1 VWDEQA
7 NEPEVGSMIFR
18 AGRIG
23 KLGFRASLVAVIAV
37 ATLALPAVA
46 TAASTTLDFEGLA
59 PGTQVSN
66 QFDGLGIDFVNG
78 VIGGSFNDLVYGDGV
93 ACYPVV
99 TAVGA
104 AAHSGTQVGDIG
116 CADGEFPDS
125 SVWANLADTASQVSL
140 YAGFAPNY
148 SDAPT
153 SAQVT
158 LAGYDITGAVVDHQ
172 TATIEAGSG
181 TQTLLSVSSPGAAN
195 IVAFGVFSNDKGV
208 QIDDVNFQT
217 PSGLTPDFGIS
228 AQNGSVQ
235 PVQGGS
241 ANDTINIRRV
251 NGSTGAVA
259 LSASGLP
266 AGVHA
271 SFSPNPAT
279 GNSAT
284 MTIATDPSAVAATS
298 GTIPSFTITGTPN
311 SSTVGPASRT
321 ASEVVDVIPFFTL
334 NEPSV
339 KVPPCSTLQVPI
351 TLGAGAGFSGTVG
364 LSASGGPSDD
374 QASFSP
380 ATLNYPSQTKTLLT
394 ITSQSDASG
403 PAGTISV
410 TAAGSN
416 GISDT
421 WHVPVTRVAPS
432 ITSLTDS
439 SNQQLSGGL
448 TPQGASS
455 GEGTIV
461 IIHGQGFCPGST
473 VQFGNAQASAVT
485 QGPFTDG
492 LGPDGD
498 ETAIRAYVPSLAT
511 TGNVYVVPA
520 GANLSSPATASAP
533 FTVDSYRNT
542 DGFAFDNSDQFQN
555 NVGGYSWSDVVDVF
569 GYENTHISVNPC
581 WPFGDC
587 SIVTPVPDPLAAIF
601 WGVVNDLGGSGGQCF
616 GFSLASQRLLH
627 GDQTFSAFPLQPGVS
642 QDSVWNLNG
651 PDPGSGAS
659 GASGSVA
666 HFIHLMHMEQFSRQS
681 LAFWLEKATGNA
693 INGSQTSL
701 MNDVTSA
708 LNSGDHPLVEIRD
721 GTQGHAMVAYAVD
734 QADGNTSVGPGDRVI
749 DVYNP
754 DAPFTTGEN
763 ATGGTAHQEALATS
777 QIIVHPNGHWE
788 FKGFSPEYSGGPG
801 SLVIMPYSTVP
812 VQPSLPINI
821 SDIVSLVFGSAT
833 ATQISD
839 GNGHQL
845 LSANGNIDNSAK
857 TGIPDATQFATQS
870 GTNTP
875 GPGIFLFGHPGN
887 YTTTVHGNATGQY
900 HQVLFSRGNSASI
913 TAAATRSVSDTIST
927 TADLGGLQFGQ
938 SNGSSDHRHATVQLV
953 RHSGAAELT
962 ATVAVTVPG
971 TGRGDVAFTGGD
983 AGVEVSAGQQSTS
996 AALTL
1001 SWTGPDG
1008 LPQTFAAPAVKL
1020 DAGDTASFTPSHWSS
1035 LQAGTVAVRLRHANG
1050 KTTRLTLHNRLRPAN
1065 RYSVA
1070 LAVTR
1075 RGKRRALQVSV
1086 HATKVVANS
1095 SGLVTWEVLQGRRL
1109 VARHVISVRNV
1120 HRGVSRLTFL
1130 FKPGSADYT
1139 FNAKVALLSPGKA
1152 GGYDAQQVVRSR
1164 TFKG

>member
-1 VWDEQA
+1 
-7 NEPEVGSMIFR
+7 MIFR

-23 KLGFRASLVAVIAV
+23 KFGFRAWLVVVIAM
-37 ATLALPAVA
+37 AALASPAVA
-46 TAASTTLDFEGLA
+46 AAASTTLDFEGLA

-148 SDAPT
+148 SSPPT

-172 TATIEAGSG
+172 TATIQAGSG
-181 TQTLLSVSSPGAAN
+181 TQTLLSVSSPSTAN

-228 AQNGSVQ
+228 PQGGSVQ
-235 PVQGGS
+235 PLQGGS
-241 ANDTINIRRV
+241 ATDTINIKRV
-251 NGSTGAVA
+251 NGSTGAVT

-279 GNSAT
+279 GNSAI
-284 MTIATDPSAVAATS
+284 MTITTDPSAAAATS
-298 GTIPSFTITGTPN
+298 GTIPSFTITGTPD
-311 SSTVGPASRT
+311 SSTVGTVPRT
-321 ASEVVDVIPFFTL
+321 ASELVEVIPFFTL
-334 NEPSV
+334 TEPSV

-351 TLGAGAGFSGTVG
+351 TVQAAAGFSGTVG

-380 ATLNYPSQTKTLLT
+380 ATLSYPSQTKSVLT
-394 ITSQSDASG
+394 ITSQSDVSG

-439 SNQQLSGGL
+439 SNQPLSGGL

-473 VQFGNAQASAVT
+473 VEFGNAEASAVM

-520 GANLSSPATASAP
+520 DGSLNSLGTASAP
-533 FTVDSYRNT
+533 FTVDSYRDT
-542 DGFAFDNSDQFQN
+542 DGFAFDNSDKFQS

-651 PDPGSGAS
+651 PDPGGGAS

-666 HFIHLMHMEQFSRQS
+666 HFIHLMHMEQFSRQA

-754 DAPFTTGEN
+754 DAPFTTAEN
-763 ATGGTAHQEALATS
+763 ATSGTTHQQTLATS

-801 SLVIMPYSTVP
+801 SLVVLPYSTVP

-833 ATQISD
+833 ATQVSD

-845 LSANGNIDNSAK
+845 LSANGSIDNSAK

-875 GPGIFLFGHPGN
+875 GAGIFLFGHPGN

-900 HQVLFSRGNSASI
+900 HQVLFSHGNSASI

-938 SNGSSDHRHATVQLV
+938 SNGSGDQRNATVQLV
-953 RHSGAAELT
+953 GHNGGAELT
-962 ATVAVTVPG
+962 ATVATTVPT
-971 TGRGDVAFTGGD
+971 TGQGDVAFATGD
-983 AGVEVSAGQQSTS
+983 TGVQVSAGHEPTS

-1001 SWTGPDG
+1001 SWTSPDG
-1008 LPQTFAAPAVKL
+1008 LPQTFVASAVKL
-1020 DAGDTASFTPSHWSS
+1020 AAGDTASFTPSNWSN
-1035 LQAGTVAVRLRHANG
+1035 LQAGTVRVHILHPNG
-1050 KTTRLTLHNRLRPAN
+1050 KTTRVTLHNRLRPAN

-1070 LAVTR
+1070 LAVTGT
-1075 RGKRRALQVSV
+1075 GKRRALHVSV
-1086 HATKVVANS
+1086 HATKIVAHS
-1095 SGLVTWEVLQGRRL
+1095 SEIVTWEVLQGRRL
-1109 VARHVISVRNV
+1109 VAKHVISLRKVN
-1120 HRGVSRLTFL
+1120 RGVTRRTFS

-1139 FNAKVALLSPGKA
+1139 FHAKVALLSPGKA
-1152 GGYDAQQVVRSR
+1152 GGYVDQQVVRSR
-1164 TFKG
+1164 KFKG